1 MHIDHHK
8 LRRKKNYAKE
18 KKNQEPPV
26 DVDHRLMMLE
36 VMTMP
41 SAHRCSQRRTIALSA
56 VVIEGGVM
64 LLLGMLM

>member
-8 LRRKKNYAKE
+8 LRRKKITQKK

-26 DVDHRLMMLE
+26 DVDHRLMTLE

-41 SAHRCSQRRTIALSA
+41 SAHRCLQRRTITPSA
-56 VVIEGGVM
+56 AVIEGGVM

>member
-8 LRRKKNYAKE
+8 LRRKKKLRKR

-41 SAHRCSQRRTIALSA
+41 SAHRCSQRRTITLSA
-56 VVIEGGVM
+56 AIVEEGVM
-64 LLLGMLM
+64 LLWDLLM